1 MPALC
6 IRFQEED
13 WFFAWE
19 EELENDLETATGS
32 DASFPDGAAPFSSGV
47 YPVVLLIVL
56 GVIVG
61 ILLVSDWRFP

>member
-13 WFFAWE
+13 RFFAWE

>member
-19 EELENDLETATGS
+19 EELENDLETATTPPSRTGRRLFPA
-32 DASFPDGAAPFSSGV
+32 ASIRSCF
-47 YPVVLLIVL
+47 
-56 GVIVG
+56 
-61 ILLVSDWRFP
+61 

>member
-1 MPALC
+1 M
-6 IRFQEED
+6 
-13 WFFAWE
+13 
-19 EELENDLETATGS
+19 ENDLETATGS